1 MKMFTRLFSFISF
14 LVLSSA
20 FQSGEP
26 SHAWFTTKG
35 KSTDWDQVL
44 KACEKADIVLFGELH
59 NDVQSHW
66 FEKRL
71 AAHLIAQHGDKL
83 VLGCEMLE
91 ADDQII
97 VNEYLKGLIDF
108 KKLKE
113 NARLWDNYTTD
124 YKPIV
129 DLAKEAK
136 IPVIATNIPRRYAA
150 MVYKGGFEALDI
162 LDPEAKSYIA
172 PLPIVYD
179 STVSCYQALLSNPM
193 MGHANP
199 NLPKSQASKD
209 ATMAH
214 FILKNWKSG
223 NHFYHWNGS

>member
-1 MKMFTRLFSFISF
+1 MQENSVQNYLNHIAWNHEFAAMKMFTRLFSFMSF

-97 VNEYLKGLIDF
+97 VIRE
-108 KKLKE
+108 
-113 NARLWDNYTTD
+113 
-124 YKPIV
+124 
-129 DLAKEAK
+129 
-136 IPVIATNIPRRYAA
+136 
-150 MVYKGGFEALDI
+150 
-162 LDPEAKSYIA
+162 S
-172 PLPIVYD
+172 
-179 STVSCYQALLSNPM
+179 
-193 MGHANP
+193 
-199 NLPKSQASKD
+199 
-209 ATMAH
+209 
-214 FILKNWKSG
+214 
-223 NHFYHWNGS
+223 